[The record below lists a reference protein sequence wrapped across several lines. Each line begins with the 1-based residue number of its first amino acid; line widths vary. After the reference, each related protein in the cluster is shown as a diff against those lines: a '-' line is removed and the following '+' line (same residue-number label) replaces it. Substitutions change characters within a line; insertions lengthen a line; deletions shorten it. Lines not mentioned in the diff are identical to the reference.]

1 MHKFIWQKIFIAES
15 ASAGG
20 LCRFRDLRSLRRQIA
35 THTAYTISGAPIVI
49 LDVGGRSEMPERA
62 QRDTARFMMV
72 VSESG
77 NPRGVWLSRVS
88 MNDFY

>member
-1 MHKFIWQKIFIAES
+1 MRKFIWQKIFIEES

-20 LCRFRDLRSLRRQIA
+20 LCRRRGFSSLRRQIA
-35 THTAYTISGAPIVI
+35 TPAAYTISGAPIVI

-62 QRDTARFMMV
+62 QRDTARFMMG
-72 VSESG
+72 VSENG